1 MNKLFFI
8 LMFLPFVACTQQQVS
23 LCDVLAKEYTVVYEG
38 DTFDIE
44 VVPETFY
51 QVENNKVYVT
61 YSQVGT
67 YLITATS
74 YSGDCY
80 KEDKLIVEVIECDS
94 TLIWVPNAF
103 TPNADNK
110 NYEFGA
116 YGINIKTFKMEIYD
130 RWGELLFLS
139 EDVNKRWNGLS
150 SNNIPYPQD
159 VYSYKILYQDTDN
172 RFHQLFGRITLIH

>member
-1 MNKLFFI
+1 
-8 LMFLPFVACTQQQVS
+8 MFLPFVACTQQQVS
-23 LCDVLAKEYTVVYEG
+23 FCDILTKEYTVVYEG

-44 VVPETFY
+44 IQPETFY

-74 YSGDCY
+74 YSGDCF

-103 TPNADNK
+103 TPNADTK

-139 EDVNKRWNGLS
+139 EDVNKRWDGINPYR
-150 SNNIPYPQD
+150 NIPYPQD
-159 VYSYKILYQDTDN
+159 VYSYKILYQDIDN
-172 RFHQLFGRITLIH
+172 RFHQIFGRITLIH